1 MYADDHQIFASRLST
16 GIVEGKLMSEGNK
29 ITQWWRKTCYKW
41 MFRNINP
48 CYWAVDF
55 ILRTIEIYQ
64 IIRSIRLDSELNF
77 SEHINSDCKIASQQ
91 MEVSV
96 RLLKTLIPTHAKLQL
111 YKAPIILSHL
121 TYCSTG
127 RGGGGGWGIQGKSHR
142 GVPPRPS
149 RSRPCLRQKLLIS
162 LPCLRQETLL
172 SNPNLFCC
180 VVLHTEL
187 TNFSH

>member
-1 MYADDHQIFASRLST
+1 
-16 GIVEGKLMSEGNK
+16 
-29 ITQWWRKTCYKW
+29 

-48 CYWAVDF
+48 CYWALDF

-64 IIRSIRLDSELNF
+64 NIRSIHLDSELNF
-77 SEHINSDCKIASQQ
+77 SEHINSVCKIASQQ

-111 YKAPIILSHL
+111 YKAAILSHL

-127 RGGGGGWGIQGKSHR
+127 RGGGGWGIQGKSHR
-142 GVPPRPS
+142 EVPPRPS
-149 RSRPCLRQKLLIS
+149 RSRPCLRQKWLIS

-172 SNPNLFCC
+172 YNPNLFCC